1 MSEGLVRQKYKYMRY
16 FNGKNQ
22 DDFFYEELYD
32 QLLDPFEVH
41 NLSNSPGQSALKD
54 QMIQTMKRMRSELK

>member
-1 MSEGLVRQKYKYMRY
+1 MRY

-54 QMIQTMKRMRSELK
+54 QMIQAVKRMRRELK